1 MEEDD
6 IRDVMA
12 EEKARGRKRV
22 YTEARKA
29 HQKLLR
35 DVGYLLRLD
44 DRKVF
49 IENLVRLGLK
59 PGSREHE
66 AALQAWNE
74 RRGA

>member
-1 MEEDD
+1 MREDD
-6 IRDVMA
+6 IREVMS
-12 EEKARGRKRV
+12 EEKARGRRRV
-22 YTEARKA
+22 DTEARKA

-35 DVGYLLRLD
+35 DVGYLLRLN

-59 PGSREHE
+59 PGSPEYE

>member
-1 MEEDD
+1 MREND
-6 IRDVMA
+6 IRDVMS
-12 EEKARGRKRV
+12 EEKARGRRRV
-22 YTEARKA
+22 DSEARKA
-29 HQKLLR
+29 HKKLLR
-35 DVGYLLRLD
+35 DVGYLLRLN

-59 PGSREHE
+59 PGSPAYE